1 MRARHLVSHAL
12 VWGVALATLSF
23 AEEYRGG
30 LVTPPLP
37 KPNFTLVDTSGARFD
52 FRANTDGY
60 VTLLFFGYTRCPDMC
75 PMQMF
80 TIAKALKTLP
90 ASKMSKF
97 KVVFVTTDP
106 ARDTP
111 AVVRAWLDHFGKSF
125 IGLTGSKADIEAAQ
139 VGANVSPAQKSGVLS
154 DGSYAVGHA
163 VWVLAYTR
171 DNMAHLVYPIGVKQ
185 EDWAH
190 DLPLLAQEIWT
201 SSGRPSGS
209 K

>member
-12 VWGVALATLSF
+12 VWGVAFATLSF

-80 TIAKALKTLP
+80 TIAKAMKTLP
-90 ASKMSKF
+90 ASKTSKF

-106 ARDTP
+106 ERDTP
-111 AVVRAWLDHFGKSF
+111 AVVRSWLDHFGKSF

-139 VGANVSPAQKSGVLS
+139 VAANVSPAQKSGALS